1 MPARERAPGRWR
13 LVALL
18 AAAAVAFLLP
28 TAVPARERAAAKLSD
43 VRGIDDLKQW
53 FNTERGH
60 ARVILLLS
68 PT

>member
-1 MPARERAPGRWR
+1 MPAREWAPGRWR

-18 AAAAVAFLLP
+18 AAAVAFLLP
-28 TAVPARERAAAKLSD
+28 TAVPARERAAARLSD

-53 FNTERGH
+53 FNAERGH

>member
-1 MPARERAPGRWR
+1 MSARERAPRRWR

-18 AAAAVAFLLP
+18 APAAGAFLLP
-28 TAVPARERAAAKLSD
+28 AAVPARESAAAGLSD
-43 VRGIDDLKQW
+43 VRGVDDLKHW
-53 FNTERGH
+53 FNAERGH